1 MAAGSGST
9 PERPPTRAGIIRA
22 GYIAWSIVGILVLA
36 VFGVLLLYQI
46 RAVFP
51 PLVLALAIIFLL
63 NPVVS
68 RLQRVG
74 VSRVLST
81 IGIYVIVLTVI
92 GLTIAAITPLL
103 QRQFADLIDRLPDL
117 QRSATRTGERLAAF
131 FGVSLEESLSSTLER
146 LREQLLSGVGRITS
160 IASGAA
166 HLVVILVLAP
176 FIALY
181 ILIDLPRLQKSFV
194 AYLPPHYRDE
204 WLLLLQRCGEAV
216 GGFFRGQLLVAL
228 IVGTLSA
235 ILLAIINVPF
245 WLPLGLLVGFFNL
258 IPLIGPFI
266 GGSVAVLVGAVDGG
280 LSKAVWTVVAMVGV
294 QQLDNHFISPNI
306 MGRTLRLHPVTII
319 LALLAG
325 GTIGGLFGM
334 LLAVPGTAV
343 GKILIMHYYSTSVLG
358 KPPESEEESDI
369 VEDKEEYEERVAR
382 ERDMAASERVAMQ
395 ESAPDPSHNGR
406 LPPAVGRFVARAS
419 KWLQRRGGRR
429 PS

>member
-1 MAAGSGST
+1 MASGSGPPDRT
-9 PERPPTRAGIIRA
+9 PNRPGIIRA

-36 VFGVLLLYQI
+36 VFGVLLLYQV

-63 NPVVS
+63 NPIVS
-68 RLQRVG
+68 RLQRLRIN
-74 VSRVLST
+74 RVVST
-81 IGIYVIVLTVI
+81 IGIYLVVLTVI

-117 QRSATRTGERLAAF
+117 QRSATRSGERLAAF
-131 FGVSLEESLSSTLER
+131 FGVSLQESLDSTLER

-160 IASGAA
+160 IATGAA

-194 AYLPPHYRDE
+194 RHLPPHYRDE
-204 WLLLLQRCGEAV
+204 WLLLLRRCGEAV
-216 GGFFRGQLLVAL
+216 GGFFRGQLLVAM

-235 ILLAIINVPF
+235 IVLAIIRVPF

-258 IPLIGPFI
+258 IPLIGPFV
-266 GGSVAVLVGAVDGG
+266 GGSVAVLVSAVDGG
-280 LSKAVWTVVAMVGV
+280 FTKALWTGVAMIGV
-294 QQLDNHFISPNI
+294 QQLDNHFISPKV
-306 MGRTLRLHPVTII
+306 MGMTLRLHPVTII

-343 GKILIMHYYSTSVLG
+343 GKILIMHYYATNVLG
-358 KPPESEEESDI
+358 ETPEGEQESDI
-369 VEDKEEYEERVAR
+369 VEDRSEFEERI
-382 ERDMAASERVAMQ
+382 ERDRETLTPVRAGMEESPDGAAV
-395 ESAPDPSHNGR
+395 NGR
-406 LPPAVGRFVARAS
+406 MRPTVGRLVHRAS
-419 KWLQRRGGRR
+419 KWLQRRSGRQ